1 MRRILALLFALFTL
15 AAPLAGRLAAQ
26 RPPRLEIAVPAGA
39 VALSEGPAIVTDGL
53 LSDDKTREHLRN
65 GFPAR
70 LHYRLELWRKSGVL
84 SGDDRSGTSEW
95 DVLVNY
101 DPTTHLFNMV
111 LRSSD
116 DQYRKNF
123 GTFATL
129 ASAEIQLAKP
139 YKTSLHPTRAGR
151 YYYNLTVEVQT
162 LAQSDLDATLQ
173 WLRGPTAPGKT
184 SNPLT
189 VIRSGLGTLV
199 SRLLG
204 GAQNKYEQPSEVF
217 TVEQ

>member
-1 MRRILALLFALFTL
+1 MRRLLALLFALIAL
-15 AAPLAGRLAAQ
+15 ASPLAAQ
-26 RPPRLEIAVPAGA
+26 RPPRLEIAVAAGS
-39 VALSEGPAIVTDGL
+39 ALTEGPAIVTAGL
-53 LSDDKTREHLRN
+53 LRDDKTREHLRN

-70 LHYRLELWRKSGVL
+70 IHYRLELWRKSGVL

-101 DPTTHLFNMV
+101 EPTSQLYNMIR
-111 LRSSD
+111 RSSD
-116 DQYRKNF
+116 DSYRKDF

-129 ASAEIQLAKP
+129 TSAELQLAMP
-139 YKTSLHPTRAGR
+139 YKTSLHPTRSGR

-162 LAQSDLDATLQ
+162 LSQSDLDATLQ

-189 VIRSGLGTLV
+189 VLRSGFGMLF
-199 SRLLG
+199 SRMLG
-204 GAQNKYEQPSEVF
+204 GAQSKYEQPSEVF
-217 TVEQ
+217 TVP

>member
-1 MRRILALLFALFTL
+1 MRRLLALTLSLIAL
-15 AAPLAGRLAAQ
+15 AAPLAAQ
-26 RPPRLEIAVPAGA
+26 RPPRLDIAVTAA
-39 VALSEGPAIVTDGL
+39 NALTEGPAIITTGL
-53 LSDDKTREHLRN
+53 LNDAKTREHLRN

-70 LHYRLELWRKSGVL
+70 IHYRLELWRKSGVL
-84 SGDDRSGTSEW
+84 SGDDRSGTLEW

-101 DPTTHLFNMV
+101 DPTSNLYNMIR
-111 LRSSD
+111 RSSD
-116 DQYRKNF
+116 DSYRENF

-129 ASAEIQLAKP
+129 TSAELQLAKP
-139 YKTSLHPTRAGR
+139 YRTSLHPTRSGR

-189 VIRSGLGTLV
+189 VLRSGFGVLF
-199 SRLLG
+199 SRMLG
-204 GAQNKYEQPSEVF
+204 GAQSKYEQPSGVF
-217 TVEQ
+217 SVP

>member
-1 MRRILALLFALFTL
+1 VRRTLALLSSLIAI
-15 AAPLAGRLAAQ
+15 AAPLSAQ
-26 RPPRLEIAVPAGA
+26 RPPRLEVAVP
-39 VALSEGPAIVTDGL
+39 VAAALKEGPAIVTEGL

-70 LHYRLELWRKSGVL
+70 IHYRLELWRKGGVL
-84 SGDDRSGTSEW
+84 AGDDRAGALDW

-101 DPTTHLFNMV
+101 DPTANVYNMV
-111 LRSSD
+111 RRSSD
-116 DQYRKNF
+116 DSYRENF
-123 GTFATL
+123 GGFATL
-129 ASAEIQLAKP
+129 SSAEIQLAKP
-139 YKTSLHPTRAGR
+139 YKTSLHPTRSGR
-151 YYYNLTVEVQT
+151 YYYNLVVEVQT

-189 VIRSGLGTLV
+189 VLRSAGGMV
-199 SRLLG
+199 FSRLLG

-217 TVEQ
+217 TVP

>member
-1 MRRILALLFALFTL
+1 MRRVFALVSLLL
-15 AAPLAGRLAAQ
+15 AIASPLAAQ
-26 RPPRLEIAVPAGA
+26 RPPRLEIAVPAA
-39 VALSEGPAIVTDGL
+39 ALTEGPAIVSDGL
-53 LSDDKTREHLRN
+53 LSDAKTREHLRN

-70 LHYRLELWRKSGVL
+70 IHYRLELWRKSGVL

-101 DPTTHLFNMV
+101 DPSSNQYNMV
-111 LRSSD
+111 RRSSD
-116 DQYRKNF
+116 DSYLQNF
-123 GTFATL
+123 GNFATL
-129 ASAEIQLAKP
+129 TSAEMQLAKP
-139 YKTSLHPTRAGR
+139 YKTSLHPTRSGR

-173 WLRGPTAPGKT
+173 WLRGPTSPGKT
-184 SNPLT
+184 SNPIT
-189 VIRSGLGTLV
+189 VLRSGVGTIF

-217 TVEQ
+217 TVP

>member
-1 MRRILALLFALFTL
+1 VRRLLALLFSLIAL
-15 AAPLAGRLAAQ
+15 AAPLAAQ
-26 RPPRLEIAVPAGA
+26 RPPRLEIAVAGNP
-39 VALSEGPAIVTDGL
+39 LSEGPAVVTTGL
-53 LSDDKTREHLRN
+53 LSDAKTREHLRN

-70 LHYRLELWRKSGVL
+70 IHYRLELWRKSGVL
-84 SGDDRSGTSEW
+84 SGDDRSGASEW

-101 DPTTHLFNMV
+101 DPTSNLYNMV
-111 LRSSD
+111 RRSSD
-116 DQYRKNF
+116 DSYRENF

-129 ASAEIQLAKP
+129 TSAELQLSKP
-139 YKTSLHPTRAGR
+139 YKTPLHPTRSGK

-189 VIRSGLGTLV
+189 VLRSGMGILF

-204 GAQNKYEQPSEVF
+204 GAQSKYEQPSEVF
-217 TVEQ
+217 SVP

>member
-1 MRRILALLFALFTL
+1 MRRLLAPLVSLIAL
-15 AAPLAGRLAAQ
+15 AAPLAAQ
-26 RPPRLEIAVPAGA
+26 RPPRLDIAVATGS
-39 VALSEGPAIVTDGL
+39 ALSEGPAIITTGL

-70 LHYRLELWRKSGVL
+70 IHYRLELWRKSGVL
-84 SGDDRSGTSEW
+84 SGDDRSGTAEW

-101 DPTTHLFNMV
+101 DPTSNLYSMIR
-111 LRSSD
+111 RSSD
-116 DQYRKNF
+116 DSYRENF

-129 ASAEIQLAKP
+129 TSADMQLSKP
-139 YKTSLHPTRAGR
+139 YKTSLHPRRSGR

-173 WLRGPTAPGKT
+173 WLRGPSAPGKT

-189 VIRSGLGTLV
+189 VLRSGVGMLF
-199 SRLLG
+199 SRMLG
-204 GAQNKYEQPSEVF
+204 GAQSKYEQPSEVF
-217 TVEQ
+217 TVP

>member
-1 MRRILALLFALFTL
+1 M
-15 AAPLAGRLAAQ
+15 AAPLAAQ
-26 RPPRLEIAVPAGA
+26 RPPRLEIAVSGA
-39 VALSEGPAIVTDGL
+39 AALQEGPAIKTDGL
-53 LSDDKTREHLRN
+53 LSDAKTREHLRN

-70 LHYRLELWRKSGVL
+70 IHYRLELWRKSGVL
-84 SGDDRSGTSEW
+84 SGDDRSGTLDW

-101 DPTTHLFNMV
+101 DPTSKLYNMIR
-111 LRSSD
+111 RSSD
-116 DQYRKNF
+116 DSYRENF

-129 ASAEIQLAKP
+129 SSAELQLAKP
-139 YKTSLHPTRAGR
+139 YKTSLHPTRGGR

-189 VIRSGLGTLV
+189 MIRSGVGTLF

-217 TVEQ
+217 SVP